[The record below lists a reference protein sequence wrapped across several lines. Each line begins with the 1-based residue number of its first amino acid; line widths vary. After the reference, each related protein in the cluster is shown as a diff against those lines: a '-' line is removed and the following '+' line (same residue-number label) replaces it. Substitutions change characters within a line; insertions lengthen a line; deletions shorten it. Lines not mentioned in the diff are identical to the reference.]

1 MERRDYLEKEIEKM
15 RAVLQKIL
23 RLRVDKEE
31 EVREIISTEL
41 LHYFNITL
49 PQLQQMSE
57 NDFEC
62 FIQGKNT
69 SLLEYLGNLLY
80 ASTLPEAP
88 LSDMDRLSLK
98 KAIFVWNM
106 WEHKTKTFDPEQQAI
121 KNKVLALLNESSTEL

>member
-1 MERRDYLEKEIEKM
+1 MERRDYLEREIEKM

-31 EVREIISTEL
+31 EAQEMISTEL
-41 LHYFNITL
+41 LHYFDITL

-57 NDFEC
+57 KDFEC
-62 FIQGKNT
+62 FIQKKNT

-88 LSDMDRLSLK
+88 LSATDRLSLK

-106 WEHKTKTFDPEQQAI
+106 WEHKTKTFDPERQEI
-121 KNKVLALLNESSTEL
+121 KNKVLALLNDSPTE